1 MLTESKLFRS
11 GWWWLLVGLL
21 ACAPGSTKLAGAG
34 WLLLAVFGVYH
45 LVRSFPQCWT
55 DRDASPLTRAAT
67 IWLGFVVLA
76 FALKAI
82 GVTYWGDPWKT
93 RHFDLRMLFSALAV
107 FALMSR
113 VTLTRSKLMQ
123 LASAL
128 AVASLVGM
136 SVSYLHVNFDVDTPS
151 NRINW
156 AGGQVMLSWVLLS
169 VALDRDNTLKMRR
182 LALAGFA
189 CFWLAV
195 LMSGARSAY
204 LSIPW
209 TLVVLTVLLL
219 TRVPA
224 GQRWKWVSSVV
235 LGVPLL
241 VAAVATVVPSVVE
254 VPVSRVEIAVE
265 EAKAAMADKGDPS
278 RNVDTPV
285 GARIYMWQ
293 KGLEMFKQSPW
304 IGYGREQRIAFIKA
318 WGEESH
324 AHIISDQFHLHS
336 EYINGMVDHGVV
348 GLASTLSYM
357 LGLIM
362 VALSLRRSHPLM
374 ALAIAGIAFTH
385 ITMSV
390 TNANSQTNNYSVI
403 FGWSLMTLFLFR
415 SGALRRQSAQ
425 VAL

>member
-1 MLTESKLFRS
+1 MVNESKLFQS
-11 GWWWLLVGLL
+11 FWWWLLLGLL

-34 WLLLAVFGVYH
+34 WLVLA
-45 LVRSFPQCWT
+45 LVGLYRFARFFPIWWT
-55 DRDASPLTRAAT
+55 QRAADPLTRAASV
-67 IWLGFVVLA
+67 WLAFVLA
-76 FALKAI
+76 AFLFKAI
-82 GVTYWGDPWKT
+82 GVTYWDDPWKT
-93 RHFDLRMLFSALAV
+93 RHFDLRMLLSAVAIFALA
-107 FALMSR
+107 SR
-113 VTLTRSKLMQ
+113 VTLTREKLFGLGVAM
-123 LASAL
+123 AL
-128 AVASLVGM
+128 AAAVGM
-136 SVSYLHVNFDVDTPS
+136 SVSYLHVNFDMDTPS

-169 VALDRDNTLKMRR
+169 VALDKDNSRLLRR

-209 TLVVLTVLLL
+209 VGVVILVLTL
-219 TRVPA
+219 TRVERER
-224 GQRWKWVSSVV
+224 RWKWVASVV
-235 LGVPLL
+235 LGIPLL
-241 VAAVATVVPSVVE
+241 VAAVATVAPSVVE
-254 VPVSRVEIAVE
+254 VPAGRIEIAVE
-265 EAKAAMADKGDPS
+265 EARAALADKDDPA

-293 KGLEMFKQSPW
+293 KGMEKFMQSPW

-318 WGEESH
+318 WGEESD

-336 EYINGMVDHGVV
+336 EYINGMVDHGLV
-348 GLASTLSYM
+348 GLASTVAYM
-357 LGLIM
+357 AGLVV
-362 VALSLRRSHPLM
+362 VAFMLRRTHPLM
-374 ALAIAGIAFTH
+374 ALALAGIAFTH

-415 SGALRRQSAQ
+415 SGALRREP
-425 VAL
+425 VAASQ